1 MNNAELV
8 QQVVFALKD
17 LKIQEIIV
25 CAGARNIPIVEFLEN
40 YNQSQKEKFQMT
52 SFFEERSAA
61 FYALGRVKASSRPVA
76 VVTTSGTAAIETYA
90 AVVEAYYQALPLVI
104 ITADRPKSY
113 RGSGAPQAIEQ
124 AGLFQ
129 KYCEQSV
136 DWDCHEKQ
144 FLINFNN
151 QRPFHFNVCFD
162 EPLIDQLKTS
172 YKKKHRIQTESQK
185 FHFLPMEPRKLNPLV
200 IVSELNPMNRDL
212 VIRFLKENKLY
223 FVAESLSGIKNLVEL
238 KNQELGALFFS
249 LSNQE
254 SIRFC
259 QDNFDSIIRIGGIP
273 TLRLWRD
280 LEYDLKNFLVL
291 SFSERN
297 FSGLARLSRVYPI
310 KELSR
315 LKVYGRKNISLEFLN
330 IQLDEERT
338 KLLKKYKNS
347 EQNFFR
353 VLSEVIGSDPLY
365 LGNSLPIREWDEF
378 SAMDQK
384 NQSIYGNRGANGIDG
399 QVSTYLGW
407 ARDLKR
413 SWCVIGDLTAMYDLA
428 ALTMKTTAQQTQK
441 RIVIVN
447 NSGGQIFSR
456 LFKNQKYLNRHEVK
470 FKNWAEMFGW
480 DYYQVKNLAALHK
493 IPKLKNIVIEIK
505 INNKFSEQ
513 YKMKSIAQVKKILT
527 TVGK

>member
-17 LKIQEIIV
+17 LKVSEIIV
-25 CAGARNIPIVEFLEN
+25 CAGARNIPIVEFLEK
-40 YNQSQKEKFQMT
+40 YNQSQKEKFELT

-61 FYALGRVKASSRPVA
+61 FYALGRVKTSGRPVA

-129 KYCEQSV
+129 KYCEHSV
-136 DWDCHEKQ
+136 DWDSEEKD
-144 FLINFNN
+144 FLIKFNH
-151 QRPFHFNVCFD
+151 QRPFHFNVCFE
-162 EPLIDQLKTS
+162 EPLIDQAS
-172 YKKKHRIQTESQK
+172 GSQKKYRIQFEQQVFPSLT
-185 FHFLPMEPRKLNPLV
+185 MEPRKLNPLV
-200 IVSELNPMNRDL
+200 IVSELNSDHRDL
-212 VIRFLKENKLY
+212 VVGFLKENKLY
-223 FVAESLSGIKNLVEL
+223 FVAESLSGIKNHSDL
-238 KNQELGALFFS
+238 KQQEVGHLFYA

-254 SIRFC
+254 SIRVC
-259 QDNFDSIIRIGGIP
+259 QENFDSIIRIGGVP

-280 LEYDLKNFLVL
+280 LEYDLKNLVVL

-297 FSGLARLSRVYPI
+297 FSGLARLSRVFPL

-315 LKVYGRKNISLEFLN
+315 LKVAGRKNSNLEKLN
-330 IQLDEERT
+330 AEVGNDKAQ
-338 KLLKKYKNS
+338 LLKKIKNS
-347 EQNFFR
+347 EQNYFQA
-353 VLSEVIGSDPLY
+353 LAEVVGNDPLY

-378 SAMDQK
+378 SAFDQK
-384 NQSIYGNRGANGIDG
+384 KQQVYGNRGANGIDG

-407 ARDLKR
+407 SRDLKR

-428 ALTMKTTAQQTQK
+428 ALTMNTAAKKTQK
-441 RIVIVN
+441 CIVIVN

-456 LFKNQKYLNRHEVK
+456 LFKNQKYLNGHK
-470 FKNWAEMFGW
+470 LAFKSWAQMFGW
-480 DYYQVKNLAALHK
+480 DYREVKTLSALKK
-493 IPKLKNIVIEIK
+493 IPKAKNVIVEIK

-513 YKMKSIAQVKKILT
+513 FLTKSKVQAQK
-527 TVGK
+527 TVTAASR